1 MTMSLM
7 ELKELLAMDS
17 ISKKGNIIT
26 VRKGFFYTRGR
37 TVHDLIV
44 DILLNFPAA
53 QIVKSET
60 RVKPFKGGGTISQNS
75 HWRVSFILNTQL

>member
-44 DILLNFPAA
+44 DILLNFPAGKT
-53 QIVKSET
+53 QIFSLDENIRHERNRHKT
-60 RVKPFKGGGTISQNS
+60 KK
-75 HWRVSFILNTQL
+75 